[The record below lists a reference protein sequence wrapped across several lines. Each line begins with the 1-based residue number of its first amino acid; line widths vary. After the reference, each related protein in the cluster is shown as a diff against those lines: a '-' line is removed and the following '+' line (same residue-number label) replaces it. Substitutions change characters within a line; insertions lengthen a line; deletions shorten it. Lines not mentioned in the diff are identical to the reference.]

1 MDVSKLVIEE
11 FDMAGAKGILGRD
24 DKFLSGFDMLADKL
38 EDARNFPAFS
48 YQMLLV
54 QRFRVNA
61 TDSGYFEYRGFS
73 WCPSSRLE
81 ADSVETIY
89 SIVQAILSSAGR
101 GGLYPFPV

>member
-11 FDMAGAKGILGRD
+11 FDMAGAKGILGRG

-48 YQMLLV
+48 YQMPLV
-54 QRFRVNA
+54 RRFRILVI
-61 TDSGYFEYRGFS
+61 FEYRGFS

-101 GGLYPFPV
+101 GGRCPFPV